1 MHIPPH
7 SRLVFGKRKSSSL
20 LLALAVILFAAVS
33 ARATIIINASEAGG
47 NVAFTLSG
55 SFNTSSATFL
65 QFAAVTPGNQ
75 VTPSAGFIA
84 FSGGSGLNQWIL
96 PNFSGPGSFGSGGS
110 ISNFTGSAN
119 NAFAGFFLVG
129 PGQTGMAL
137 LSSYVSG
144 SALTGSLTLTG
155 QSFASL
161 GIAPGTYVSS
171 WNNGG
176 ISDGLTMTINPSQS
190 VPETGSVLC
199 MLGLSVA
206 GMIVAARRWAVAA
219 TVHST

>member
-1 MHIPPH
+1 MT
-7 SRLVFGKRKSSSL
+7 R
-20 LLALAVILFAAVS
+20 
-33 ARATIIINASEAGG
+33 
-47 NVAFTLSG
+47 
-55 SFNTSSATFL
+55 
-65 QFAAVTPGNQ
+65 
-75 VTPSAGFIA
+75 TPSVVPPAPA
-84 FSGGSGLNQWIL
+84 RPL
-96 PNFSGPGSFGSGGS
+96 PGVRRAL
-110 ISNFTGSAN
+110 TGTHPIGRTHSDPRPLVKPAN
-119 NAFAGFFLVG
+119 NAFAGFFLIG

-161 GIAPGTYVSS
+161 GIATGTYVSS

-190 VPETGSVLC
+190 VPETGSALC

-206 GMIVAARRWAVAA
+206 GMIVAARRWAVAP